1 MRSFC
6 VRVHTAIVYAVLGC
20 NSSREERVN
29 LSSSRSIIPVCSA
42 GQLVHSIS
50 LKQNEAQSAREQS
63 THKGVN
69 LRSKYVT
76 QVQQHEDIPLVE
88 FIYLVFTRKPGE
100 SYRRRL
106 RSLLLYSCYVFRLLI
121 NSLAC

>member
-29 LSSSRSIIPVCSA
+29 ISSSKSNLHVCSA
-42 GQLVHSIS
+42 VQLVHSIS
-50 LKQNEAQSAREQS
+50 LKHNEAQSAREQS

-69 LRSKYVT
+69 LRS
-76 QVQQHEDIPLVE
+76 
-88 FIYLVFTRKPGE
+88 
-100 SYRRRL
+100 
-106 RSLLLYSCYVFRLLI
+106 
-121 NSLAC
+121 